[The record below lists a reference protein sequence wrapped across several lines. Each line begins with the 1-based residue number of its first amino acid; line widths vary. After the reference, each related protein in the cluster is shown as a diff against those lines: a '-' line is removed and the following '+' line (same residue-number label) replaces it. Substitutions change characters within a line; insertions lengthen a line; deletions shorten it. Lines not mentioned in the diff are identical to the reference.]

1 MILGAT
7 LCWDYK
13 DVQDCRYQ
21 RYVNPAVYSI
31 GDRYFA
37 VHSSKPKH
45 DVGQEWVEH
54 TDQAFARNGRK
65 IWVCQAQSERNGGG
79 K

>member
-1 MILGAT
+1 MQANEILAAT
-7 LCWDYK
+7 LGWDVREVSEY
-13 DVQDCRYQ
+13 RYQ
-21 RYVNPAVYSI
+21 RYTAPNVYSI

-45 DVGQEWVEH
+45 QVGQEW
-54 TDQAFARNGRK
+54 TIYNDQAFATGNRK
-65 IWVCQAQSERNGGG
+65 IWVANQLQQS